1 MLLAFGGAGPGH
13 VCGYTDKLSLRGVLT
28 FPYAAAFSAYGAS
41 TADYE
46 HHYNRAVN
54 VVIPPD
60 AKEDDLL
67 AVGRRISEA
76 WERLEQQAIDQ
87 MVLEGFDKEEVS
99 IKHLAMVRYGR
110 QLNDFI
116 TPSPVGRCE
125 TAADLLAVIA
135 AFEELYARVFAKGAQ
150 FPQAG
155 YEIFEVGL
163 VASAQKIK
171 PSPARS
177 PLESEDASGAF
188 SETCERVLVR

>member
-1 MLLAFGGAGPGH
+1 MNAG
-13 VCGYTDKLSLRGVLT
+13 K
-28 FPYAAAFSAYGAS
+28 
-41 TADYE
+41 
-46 HHYNRAVN
+46 
-54 VVIPPD
+54 
-60 AKEDDLL
+60 
-67 AVGRRISEA
+67 RISAA
-76 WERLEQQAIDQ
+76 WERLERQAIDQ

-99 IKHLAMVRYGR
+99 VQHLAMVRYGR

-177 PLESEDASGAF
+177 PLEGEDPAAAF
-188 SETCERVLVR
+188 SETRDAYWSGEWAPTPRYRWDDLRPGNVVTGPAIVEAPTTTMVLPAGRLARVDEYKSVWIEPS